1 MPRFAANLSM
11 LFTEVPFL
19 ERFERAANAGFEAVE
34 FLFPYDYPVADVT
47 RWLKENNLKS
57 ALFNMP
63 PGDWAAG
70 ERGMAS
76 IPGREDEFLDG
87 VDKAIE
93 YALSL
98 GTPTIHAMAGMVPEG
113 AATDIRSQTQDV
125 LAQIDTHLAALGSDK
140 TRLLRV
146 QIYLADIADIG
157 AMNEVWDAW
166 VAPGH
171 APPRA
176 TVQAALADPAWKI
189 EVVATAAQR

>member
-1 MPRFAANLSM
+1 MS
-11 LFTEVPFL
+11 TI
-19 ERFERAANAGFEAVE
+19 
-34 FLFPYDYPVADVT
+34 T
-47 RWLKENNLKS
+47 RH
-57 ALFNMP
+57 
-63 PGDWAAG
+63 
-70 ERGMAS
+70 GMAARYS
-76 IPGREDEFLDG
+76 EASVFNG
-87 VDKAIE
+87 VI
-93 YALSL
+93 YL
-98 GTPTIHAMAGMVPEG
+98 AGMVPEG

-125 LAQIDTHLAALGSDK
+125 LAQIDAHLAAQGSDK

-157 AMNEVWDAW
+157 AMDEVWDAW